1 MIILHLT
8 DIHADIHNPQSFLSR
23 FQGMLKALSCLPP
36 AWKPDVIALTGDFGY
51 LASEQ
56 EFRLSELCIRLLF
69 EETNLT
75 GSQVISCEGNH
86 DAEYTH
92 SQNSF
97 G

>member
-51 LASEQ
+51 LGISIIRTLYTTIIQ
-56 EFRLSELCIRLLF
+56 RNKPHRFPSHILRGKSRCRIRVLSELFRTI
-69 EETNLT
+69 
-75 GSQVISCEGNH
+75 
-86 DAEYTH
+86 
-92 SQNSF
+92 
-97 G
+97 